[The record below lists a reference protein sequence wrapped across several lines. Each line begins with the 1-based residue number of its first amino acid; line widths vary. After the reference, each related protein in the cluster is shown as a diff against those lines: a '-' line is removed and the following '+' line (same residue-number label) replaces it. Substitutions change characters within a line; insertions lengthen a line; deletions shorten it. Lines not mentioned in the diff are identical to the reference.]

1 MDMKKHDLLQLSDS
15 QRSEF
20 MKHVRVYLKQRLDE
34 EKFYKSI
41 CASNLKNNN
50 LVLDFDLAADDK
62 NEMKRLKETNE
73 KIRGLE
79 LEKRK
84 LLLEI
89 DELRNMAEA
98 KASVLES
105 EISVLRDEISS
116 LKILVNGLGSS

>member
-41 CASNLKNNN
+41 SESNLKNNN
-50 LVLDFDLAADDK
+50 LALDFNLAADDK
-62 NEMKRLKETNE
+62 NEMKHLKETNE

-89 DELRNMAEA
+89 DELKKTAEA
-98 KASVLES
+98 KASVLQS